1 MDSFEK
7 DSFMLIMLSPAKT
20 MDMSSESVSGFPAG
34 TEPVFAADARKLA
47 AAMRRFSE
55 AELAKMLKIS
65 PALAAQNYERY
76 RLFGRPSNSRK
87 EAIAAYNGSVFKAI
101 GAATLTADDL
111 LYAQDRIRIV
121 STLYGL
127 VRPLDR
133 IEAYRIAFSLKLFP
147 EQGNLYDYWLP
158 KLTGPLIADVRKA
171 GGILVNLA
179 SLDIQGALRMDEVRR
194 AVRVVTPEFQELRD
208 GRYETVRTYAKI
220 CRGVMTRHIIQQR
233 IESADELV
241 KFMWNGFAFN
251 PEVSDGERYV
261 FTRERRP

>member
-1 MDSFEK
+1 
-7 DSFMLIMLSPAKT
+7 MLSPAKT
-20 MDMSSESVSGFPAG
+20 MDMSSKGTAGLPQG
-34 TEPVFAADARKLA
+34 TEPIYEKDAQELA

-55 AELAKMLKIS
+55 ADLAKMLKIS

-76 RLFGRPSNSRK
+76 QLFGRPYNPRK

-101 GAATLTADDL
+101 DVATLSNDDL
-111 LYAQDRIRIV
+111 LYAQDRLRIV

-147 EQGNLYDYWLP
+147 DRGTLYDYWLP
-158 KLTGPLIADVRKA
+158 KLTEPLIADVKKA
-171 GGILVNLA
+171 GGVLVNLA
-179 SLDIQGALRMDEVRR
+179 SLDIQGALHMDEVRK
-194 AVRVVTPEFQELRD
+194 AVKVVTPEFQELRD
-208 GRYETVRTYAKI
+208 GKYETVRTYAKI

-233 IESADELV
+233 IESPDELV

-251 PEVSDGERYV
+251 PEISDDEHYI

>member
-1 MDSFEK
+1 
-7 DSFMLIMLSPAKT
+7 MLIMLSPAKT
-20 MDMSSESVSGFPAG
+20 MDMSSKGTADLPQD
-34 TEPVFAADARKLA
+34 TEPIYEKDAQKLA

-55 AELAKMLKIS
+55 TDLAKMLKIS

-76 RLFGRPSNSRK
+76 QLFGRPSNPRK

-101 GAATLTADDL
+101 DVPTLSKDDL
-111 LYAQDRIRIV
+111 LYAQDRLRIV

-147 EQGNLYDYWLP
+147 DKGTLYDYWLP
-158 KLTGPLIADVRKA
+158 KLTEPLIADVKKA
-171 GGILVNLA
+171 GGVLVNLA
-179 SLDIQGALRMDEVRR
+179 SLDIQGALHMDQVRK
-194 AVRVVTPEFQELRD
+194 ALRVVTPEFQELRD
-208 GRYETVRTYAKI
+208 GKYETVRTYAKI
-220 CRGVMTRHIIQQR
+220 CRGVMARHIIQQR
-233 IESADELV
+233 IESPDKLV

-251 PEVSDGERYV
+251 PEISDDERYV